1 LDRISTKAAHPKAK
15 QMITRKQHDELVS
28 RQKATVAHAKSKVR
42 DIQSTQTRSK
52 VESVIK
58 ITEGVIKLPI
68 EPMGAVR
75 LSSSDRWSKRPVAK
89 KYFDWKNRFK
99 TLIHNSFELQALI
112 ARIEESGKIEIE
124 TVHPLPKTWSNKKKR
139 LHYCRPMRAKPDFD
153 NVAKAVCD
161 VLFKED
167 KRIHTATISQ
177 RWCGEFE
184 QPTII
189 INS

>member
-1 LDRISTKAAHPKAK
+1 MTHWSESQL
-15 QMITRKQHDELVS
+15 KQHTQNQS
-28 RQKATVAHAKSKVR
+28 MKAITEKSKVSGR
-42 DIQSTQTRSK
+42 KSTQTYHK

-58 ITEGVIKLPI
+58 ITNGVIRLPI

-99 TLIHNSFELQALI
+99 TLIYNSFELQALI
-112 ARIEESGKIEIE
+112 ARIEESGKLEIE
-124 TVHPLPKTWSNKKKR
+124 TIHPLPKTWSNKKKR
-139 LHYCRPMRAKPDFD
+139 EHYCRPMRAKPDFD
-153 NVAKAVCD
+153 NVAKAICD

>member
-1 LDRISTKAAHPKAK
+1 
-15 QMITRKQHDELVS
+15 MITTKQYEEIVKKQKVS
-28 RQKATVAHAKSKVR
+28 AALAKATETPRK
-42 DIQSTQTRSK
+42 STQTYYK

-58 ITEGVIKLPI
+58 ITEGVIRLPI

-99 TLIHNSFELQALI
+99 TLIYNSFELQALI
-112 ARIEESGKIEIE
+112 ARIEESGKLEIE
-124 TVHPLPKTWSNKKKR
+124 TIHPLPKTWSNKKKR
-139 LHYCRPMRAKPDFD
+139 EHYCRPMRAKPDFD
-153 NVAKAVCD
+153 NVAKAICD

>member
-1 LDRISTKAAHPKAK
+1 MNWSESQL
-15 QMITRKQHDELVS
+15 KQHT
-28 RQKATVAHAKSKVR
+28 QKQSMKAITEKSKVSGR
-42 DIQSTQTRSK
+42 KSTQTYYK

-58 ITEGVIKLPI
+58 ITDGVIWLPI

-75 LSSSDRWSKRPVAK
+75 LSSSDRWSKRPRAQ

-99 TLIHNSFELQALI
+99 TLISNSTGIKSLI
-112 ARIEESGKIEIE
+112 SRIKYSGRIHIE
-124 TVHPLPKTWSNKKKR
+124 TVHPLPESWSKKKKDE
-139 LHYCRPMRAKPDFD
+139 YYGEPMRAKPDAD
-153 NVAKAVCD
+153 NCLKAICD

-167 KRIHTATISQ
+167 KQIHFAIISQ
-177 RWCGEFE
+177 RWCKENE

>member
-1 LDRISTKAAHPKAK
+1 MNWTESQL
-15 QMITRKQHDELVS
+15 KQHTQKQSMKAIEKNKQAKNAP
-28 RQKATVAHAKSKVR
+28 RQP
-42 DIQSTQTRSK
+42 QSTQTYYK

-58 ITEGVIKLPI
+58 ITNGVIRLPI

-75 LSSSDRWSKRPVAK
+75 LSSSDRWSKRPAAQ

-99 TLIHNSFELQALI
+99 TIISNNAALKSLISQ
-112 ARIEESGKIEIE
+112 IEESGKIEIE

-167 KRIHTATISQ
+167 KQIHTATISQ

>member
-1 LDRISTKAAHPKAK
+1 MKAIEKNKRLKTPLGQPKA
-15 QMITRKQHDELVS
+15 
-28 RQKATVAHAKSKVR
+28 
-42 DIQSTQTRSK
+42 TQTYYK

-58 ITEGVIKLPI
+58 ITDGVIWLPI

-75 LSSSDRWSKRPVAK
+75 LSSSDRWSKRPRAQ

-99 TLIHNSFELQALI
+99 TLISNSTGIKSLI
-112 ARIEESGKIEIE
+112 SRIKYSGRIHIE
-124 TVHPLPKTWSNKKKR
+124 TVHPLPESWSKKKKDE
-139 LHYCRPMRAKPDFD
+139 YYGEPMRAKPDAD
-153 NVAKAVCD
+153 NCLKAICD

-167 KRIHTATISQ
+167 KQIHFAIISQ
-177 RWCGEFE
+177 RWCKENE

>member
-1 LDRISTKAAHPKAK
+1 
-15 QMITRKQHDELVS
+15 MITTKQYEEIVKKQKVGAALA
-28 RQKATVAHAKSKVR
+28 KATETPRK
-42 DIQSTQTRSK
+42 STQTYYK

-58 ITEGVIKLPI
+58 ITEGVIRLPI

-99 TLIHNSFELQALI
+99 TLISNSAALKTLI